1 TFTRVVATGWPPS
14 IHPRADLT
22 LTRLHGTPSSGVS
35 SARRSAGACRL
46 KALRSPAVF
55 VMKVR
60 LARCRE
66 AANELRLALMGPLRR
81 EEAAGDRPFVDADIH
96 RVDRQHAGESV
107 LCDPLLSSA
116 KRREHATGE
125 PAVQR
130 RLEDQMPPGISSGF
144 MPAH

>member
-1 TFTRVVATGWPPS
+1 
-14 IHPRADLT
+14 
-22 LTRLHGTPSSGVS
+22 
-35 SARRSAGACRL
+35 
-46 KALRSPAVF
+46 
-55 VMKVR
+55 MKVR

-66 AANELRLALMGPLRR
+66 AANELRLTLMGPLRR

-130 RLEDQMPPGISSGF
+130 RLEDPDATGYLIRVHARTLGPNGVARTSCPCASLSPG
-144 MPAH
+144 